1 MPKPSRRRCATSMPA
16 EERYSLRLTPQA
28 EGDMEEIW
36 LHGVAEWSPEQ
47 ADRYVDG
54 ITAVFD
60 LLCAMPGI
68 ARERPEFNPPVRI
81 HPSGA
86 HLIIYRTIGDRLDVL
101 RVLGGRQNWP
111 ILLEVLE

>member
-1 MPKPSRRRCATSMPA
+1 MPA

-36 LHGVAEWSPEQ
+36 LRGAVEWSPEQ

-54 ITAVFD
+54 ITAVFG
-60 LLCAMPGI
+60 LLCTMPGI
-68 ARERPEFNPPVRI
+68 ARERLEFSPPVRI

-86 HLIIYRTIGDRLDVL
+86 HLIIYRIVADQIDVL
-101 RVLGGRQNWP
+101 RILGGRQNWFR
-111 ILLEVLE
+111 LLEIID